1 MGCPTIKKAFE
12 DSLNKSSLNTS
23 DEFLTYDNGTIYNV
37 TFGDIVTQSGL
48 TGSLTSLNDGGAT
61 PILTGTAPGYLIRG
75 IVGGNGIQSS
85 VNAQGSITLNSQ
97 VANSGNAN
105 SGEALIPNTSAD
117 TINFRRLFAG
127 NGITLTTESDRIII
141 DNSEVSLAS
150 NTRIISSLSDFP
162 TPVSGVIT
170 LQDNINYFLTADIST
185 SNRFVF
191 GTNTVVSAAD
201 SFNTTL
207 TYTGTGDMFTFSNGL
222 AGVKEIG
229 INCANGTFLNTAAV
243 ATGNLLLR
251 WILLY
256 QVKNLGSL
264 NSPATG
270 IYNVFIQSHTGQG
283 FTVGA
288 VANRRLNIDSFTVQS
303 TTNATSIFADLG
315 TATFTSL
322 NIANVNIASSVAG
335 QKFLKGAASGANLV
349 AGVIGFISHNTITG
363 GMIGLDTVTV
373 NDAGWDFQNNNKIS
387 DTRPVALTYL
397 SSSAATAISTVNTPV
412 VVNGSF
418 TAVEASLFTTNVNG
432 RITYNGV
439 RQHNSDITASI
450 TFKSASGTH
459 DFTFYTAKNGV
470 VISGSGVTQEV
481 TATTTANV
489 SLIWDLPLN
498 TNDYVEIWVENNDN
512 SNNVTIDNIVYRIK

>member
-61 PILTGTAPGYLIRG
+61 PILTGTAPEYLIRG

-141 DNSEVSLAS
+141 DNSEVSLS
-150 NTRIISSLSDFP
+150 RNTRIISELSDFP
-162 TPVSGVIT
+162 TPVAGVIT
-170 LQDNINYFLTADIST
+170 LQDNINYFLTSDIST

-191 GTNTVVSAAD
+191 GANTVISSSD

-207 TYTGTGDMFTFSNGL
+207 TYTGTGDMFTFVNGL

-229 INCANGTFLNTAAV
+229 IKCANGTFLNTSAV
-243 ATGNLLLR
+243 STGNLLLR

-256 QVKNLGSL
+256 EVKNLGSI

-270 IYNVFIQSHTGQG
+270 IYNLFIQSHTGQG
-283 FTVGA
+283 FTVGS
-288 VANRRLNIDSFTVQS
+288 VINRRLNVDSFTVQS
-303 TTNATSIFADLG
+303 TTNATSIFVDLNA
-315 TATFTSL
+315 ATFTSL
-322 NIANVNIASSVAG
+322 NLRNINIANSVSG
-335 QKFLKGAASGANLV
+335 QKFLKGLASGANLA
-349 AGVIGFISHNTITG
+349 AGAIGFVDNNTISG
-363 GMIGLDTVTV
+363 GMIGLDTINV
-373 NDAGWDFQNNNKIS
+373 NDASWDFGNNNKIS
-387 DTRPVALTYL
+387 DTRPVALSYL
-397 SSSAATAISTVNTPV
+397 TSVATTTITTVNTPAV
-412 VVNGSF
+412 INGAF
-418 TAVEASLFTTNVNG
+418 TEAEASLFTTNVNG
-432 RITYNGV
+432 RITYNGIREHGTDV
-439 RQHNSDITASI
+439 TASI
-450 TFKSASGTH
+450 TFQSASGTNNY
-459 DFTFYTAKNGV
+459 TFYVAKNGT
-470 VISGSGVTQEV
+470 VIAASGVSQQV
-481 TATTTANV
+481 TATTTANISV
-489 SLIWDLPLN
+489 VWDLPLN
-498 TNDYVEIWVENNDN
+498 TNDFIEMWVENNDN
-512 SNNVTIDNIVYRIK
+512 SNNVVIEHIVCRAK